1 MNLNEFLN
9 SEQSEIILPLFKEM
23 AIDFETGEIII
34 SYEKLQKFYDTT
46 EVWIGTQ
53 VEYSSLTYERPNTVF
68 YIVSENDLATTK
80 KTENFEWLD
89 INPEITMLTGK
100 NAILVWV
107 WKALR
112 TDSNVYRAYSD
123 KFGNRLSDEIGYIYD
138 REIKSQLIN
147 SMIEDCLLYNPYITR
162 VYEFEHIF
170 DEDTLN
176 LNISFKIDTIYG
188 TIDTKEASRLNV
200 KTSI

>member
-9 SEQSEIILPLFKEM
+9 SEQSEIILPLFKEL
-23 AIDFETGEIII
+23 AIDFETGETITKEDEIIML
-34 SYEKLQKFYDTT
+34 SGT
-46 EVWIGTQ
+46 E
-53 VEYSSLTYERPNTVF
+53 
-68 YIVSENDLATTK
+68 
-80 KTENFEWLD
+80 
-89 INPEITMLTGK
+89 
-100 NAILVWV
+100 AILVWV
-107 WKALR
+107 WKALK

-138 REIKSQLIN
+138 REIRGQLIN

-176 LNISFKIDTIYG
+176 LNVSFKIDTIYG
-188 TIDTKEASRLNV
+188 TIDTKEVSRLNV

>member
-53 VEYSSLTYERPNTVF
+53 AEYSSLTYERPNTVF

-107 WKALR
+107 WKALK

-162 VYEFEHIF
+162 VYEFEHVF

-176 LNISFKIDTIYG
+176 LNITFKIDTIYG
-188 TIDTKEASRLNV
+188 TIDTEEVSRLNV